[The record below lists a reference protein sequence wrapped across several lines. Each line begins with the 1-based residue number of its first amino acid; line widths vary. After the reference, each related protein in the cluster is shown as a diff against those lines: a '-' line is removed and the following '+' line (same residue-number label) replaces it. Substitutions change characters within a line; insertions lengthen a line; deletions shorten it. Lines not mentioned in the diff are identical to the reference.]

1 VIGSLT
7 WAELDARLAAC
18 DGAFAPVNTAR
29 EAATDPLVLSRQ
41 LLPAFAVTGRTVH
54 NDHSEVSG
62 IRVERDGHHAI
73 ITLDRP
79 AVRNALDLAAARAL
93 VAAVDDVEGDP
104 DIWVGILTG
113 AGPVAFSAGA
123 DLTARLRGEPRAVIE
138 PFGFGGFVRKPRS
151 KPFIAAVNGYA
162 VGGGFEMALSCDLVV
177 AAENATFSLPE
188 VKRGLIG
195 AGDCL
200 PIAARYLSPVK
211 AAEFALTGRQIGA
224 AEALELGMVNEV
236 GTDAL
241 KLAREHAE
249 RICTGA
255 PLAVRATLELLRQL
269 RPPAAASYYA
279 LADARQAV
287 LAGTADAREGA
298 LAFKE
303 RREPDWTS
311 S

>member
-1 VIGSLT
+1 MPTGES
-7 WAELDARLAAC
+7 AA
-18 DGAFAPVNTAR
+18 
-29 EAATDPLVLSRQ
+29 
-41 LLPAFAVTGRTVH
+41 
-54 NDHSEVSG
+54 SG
-62 IRVERDGHHAI
+62 IRFERDGHVAI

-93 VAAVDDVEGDP
+93 AAAVDEVEADP
-104 DIWVGILTG
+104 ELWVAILTG
-113 AGPVAFSAGA
+113 AGEVAFSAGA
-123 DLTARLRGEPRAVIE
+123 DLAARLRGEPRAVIE

-162 VGGGFEMALSCDLVV
+162 VGGGFEMAMSCDLAV

-200 PIAARYLSPVK
+200 PIAARYLSPVR
-211 AAEFALTGRQIGA
+211 AAEFALTGRQIRA

-236 GTDAL
+236 GTNAL
-241 KLAREHAE
+241 KLAREHAA
-249 RICTGA
+249 RICGNA
-255 PLAVRATLELLRQL
+255 PTAVRVTLELLRQVK
-269 RPPAAASYYA
+269 PPVPASYYA

-287 LAGTADAREGA
+287 LMGTADATEGA

-303 RREPDWTS
+303 KREPTWTAS
-311 S
+311 

>member
-1 VIGSLT
+1 
-7 WAELDARLAAC
+7 
-18 DGAFAPVNTAR
+18 
-29 EAATDPLVLSRQ
+29 
-41 LLPAFAVTGRTVH
+41 VH
-54 NDHSEVSG
+54 NDQSAASG
-62 IRVERDGHHAI
+62 ILIERDGHYAI

-79 AVRNALDLAAARAL
+79 AVRNALDLATARAL
-93 VAAVDDVEGDP
+93 MAAVNDVEGDP
-104 DIWVGILTG
+104 DVWVAILTG
-113 AGPVAFSAGA
+113 AGEVAFSAGA

-138 PFGFGGFVRKPRS
+138 PFGFGGFVRKPRT
-151 KPFIAAVNGYA
+151 KPFIAAVNGFA
-162 VGGGFEMALSCDLVV
+162 VGGGFEMAMSCDLVV

-211 AAEFALTGRQIGA
+211 AAEFALTGRQITA

-241 KLAREHAE
+241 KLAREHAA
-249 RICTGA
+249 RICAGA

-269 RPPAAASYYA
+269 RSPVPASYYA

-287 LAGTADAREGA
+287 LMGTGDAREGA
-298 LAFKE
+298 LAFKDK
-303 RREPDWTS
+303 REPNWTAS
-311 S
+311 

>member
-1 VIGSLT
+1 MPTGES
-7 WAELDARLAAC
+7 AA
-18 DGAFAPVNTAR
+18 
-29 EAATDPLVLSRQ
+29 
-41 LLPAFAVTGRTVH
+41 
-54 NDHSEVSG
+54 SG
-62 IRVERDGHHAI
+62 IRFERDGHVAI

-79 AVRNALDLAAARAL
+79 AVRNALDLASARAL
-93 VAAVDDVEGDP
+93 AAAVDEVEADP
-104 DIWVGILTG
+104 ELWVAILTG
-113 AGPVAFSAGA
+113 AGEVAFSAGA

-162 VGGGFEMALSCDLVV
+162 VGGGLELVMSCDLAV

-211 AAEFALTGRQIGA
+211 AAEFALTGRQIRA

-241 KLAREHAE
+241 KLAREHAA
-249 RICTGA
+249 RICGNA
-255 PLAVRATLELLRQL
+255 PLAVRVTLELLRQL
-269 RPPAAASYYA
+269 KPQVPTSYYA

-287 LAGTADAREGA
+287 LMGTADATEGA

-303 RREPDWTS
+303 KREPTWTAS
-311 S
+311 